1 MIISG
6 MMLLDLSDLIG
17 KIDEFF
23 NALEQIASEF
33 FTRANLLIL
42 AIARIS
48 YITLATAG
56 FLLYF
61 SGIDRYRGKNLM
73 IGGLILALITE
84 FMGAA

>member
-1 MIISG
+1 MITSG
-6 MMLLDLSDLIG
+6 VMLLDLSDLIG

-23 NALEQIASEF
+23 SVLEQIASEF

-48 YITLATAG
+48 YITLATSG

-61 SGIDRYRGKNLM
+61 SGVDRYRGKNL
-73 IGGLILALITE
+73 IVGGLILALITE

>member
-1 MIISG
+1 MIVG
-6 MMLLDLSDLIG
+6 DVMLLDLSSLIS

-33 FTRANLLIL
+33 FTRANLFIL
-42 AIARIS
+42 TIARIS

-56 FLLYF
+56 LLLYF
-61 SGIDRYRGKNLM
+61 SGIDRYRGRSLI

-84 FMGAA
+84 FMGTT